1 MSRPDPPR
9 RIVPAPRRPRSRCS
23 IARNVREA
31 IAPYHAALLQPLGGR
46 VVELAREQT
55 LGLATNSADVVV
67 SHFTLC
73 CVRDVAE
80 TLADVQRVLS
90 HGGTFVFFE
99 HIPAPR
105 GTLARALERARAALF
120 PGGCNRERDLIAA
133 LVAADFASLELNQV
147 SRTLI
152 AGVATKRGR

>member
-1 MSRPDPPR
+1 MSRIDPPR
-9 RIVPAPRRPRSRCS
+9 RIVPAPRRPRTSCS
-23 IARNVREA
+23 IASGARDA
-31 IAPYHAALLQPLGGR
+31 IAPYHAALLQALDGR
-46 VVELAREQT
+46 VVELARERT
-55 LGLATNSADVVV
+55 FGLATNSADIVV

-73 CVRDVAE
+73 CVRDVEEA
-80 TLADVQRVLS
+80 LADVQRVLS
-90 HGGTFVFFE
+90 RGGTFVFFE

-105 GTLARALERARAALF
+105 GTLARALERVRAALF
-120 PGGCNRERDLIAA
+120 PGGCDRERDLIAA